1 MKITRIVNNEQCIF
15 ELTKQ
20 ELFEANKE
28 FIINYMKDTLEY
40 DFRVNKDVSLELAE
54 QAYEIYSDGNGYTA
68 YESIEQAYEE
78 YQKELEKD

>member
-1 MKITRIVNNEQCIF
+1 MKITRMVNNEQCIF

-40 DFRVNKDVSLELAE
+40 DFRVNKNVSLELAE
-54 QAYEIYSDGNGYTA
+54 QAYEIYSDGNGYTE